1 MYQDMADNSRSKE
14 KGISRIDS
22 GSTHG
27 WFVRGYRN
35 GKTYSRLFSDMKYG
49 SKAAAYEEALAFRD
63 KLYEKLVDI
72 PRMPRARR
80 LVMRDTRNSTGVL
93 GVCRTSKRSPNGS
106 VNECYSVSWRPE
118 PGKQK
123 CTSFSIRKY
132 GEKKAFQ
139 LAVAHRK
146 KMLKEIY
153 GPSVLNRMKES
164 QPRL

>member
-1 MYQDMADNSRSKE
+1 MKTDKE

-35 GKTYSRLFSDMKYG
+35 GKTYSRLFSDLKCG
-49 SKAAAYEEALAFRD
+49 GADEALEEARAYRD
-63 KLYEKLVDI
+63 KLHGKLEEL
-72 PRMPRARR
+72 PQKPRARR
-80 LVMRDTRNSTGVL
+80 IVLHDVRNTSGVL
-93 GVCRTSKRSPNGS
+93 GVCRTTKKSPSGS
-106 VNECYSVSWRPE
+106 INECYSVSWRPE
-118 PGKQK
+118 PGVQK

-139 LAVAHRK
+139 LAVAHRR

-153 GPSVLNRMKES
+153 GPSILTMLREAEVDTF
-164 QPRL
+164 

>member
-1 MYQDMADNSRSKE
+1 MAETKKE
-14 KGISRIDS
+14 KGISRIDT

-35 GKTYSRLFSDMKYG
+35 GKTYSRLFSDQKYG
-49 SKAAAYEEALAFRD
+49 GREEARQEALAFRD
-63 KLYEKLVDI
+63 KLYEKLEEI
-72 PRMPRARR
+72 PAMPRARR
-80 LVMRDTRNSTGVL
+80 VVMRDARNSTGVL
-93 GVCRTSKRSPNGS
+93 GVCRTAKRSPNGNL
-106 VNECYSVSWRPE
+106 NECYSVSWRPE

-139 LAVAHRK
+139 MAVAHRK

-153 GPSVLNRMKES
+153 GPSILNRMQQT